1 MQKLQEMVLYYQAV
15 KETGAENKTNAADK
29 EKEKAV
35 RMMKSVLVRMGVRIK
50 NIGPEQVLEKVGYL
64 AGIEGFTSLSKD
76 EQQNNDKKKNGQEK
90 LPVLSRDVLVMKNFT
105 SSRIDSLLAGL
116 RKAGVPK
123 IELKAVITPQNAEW
137 TFYQLY
143 QELEKEHESFQK

>member
-1 MQKLQEMVLYYQAV
+1 M
-15 KETGAENKTNAADK
+15 
-29 EKEKAV
+29 
-35 RMMKSVLVRMGVRIK
+35 
-50 NIGPEQVLEKVGYL
+50 
-64 AGIEGFTSLSKD
+64 
-76 EQQNNDKKKNGQEK
+76 
-90 LPVLSRDVLVMKNFT
+90 SRDVLVMKNFS
-105 SSRIDSLLAGL
+105 SSRIDMLLAGL